1 MAEVKI
7 QDIQP
12 GMRNIEVTGRITKIG
27 ERRNVQTKFGPADVA
42 TATLEDETG
51 SIDLSLW
58 RQQIDMV
65 KEGDNVKLINDFTR
79 VFGCKTQLNIGKEG
93 EIINIEKE

>member
-12 GMRNIEVTGRITKIG
+12 GMRNIEVTGRISKIG

-58 RQQIDMV
+58 REQIDMV
-65 KEGDNVKLINDFTR
+65 TEGDNVKLTNAFTT
-79 VFGCKTQLNIGKEG
+79 VFGGKPQLNIGKQG
-93 EIINIEKE
+93 QLTKIEKE

>member
-1 MAEVKI
+1 MPEVKI
-7 QDIQP
+7 CDIES
-12 GMRNIEVTGRITKIG
+12 GMRNIEVTGQITKIG

-42 TATLEDETG
+42 TATLKDETG

-65 KEGDNVKLINDFTR
+65 KEGDNVKLTNAFTT
-79 VFGCKTQLNIGKEG
+79 VFGGKPQLNIGKGG
-93 EIINIEKE
+93 EIINLGNE